1 MCTLF
6 FYFWFICVIVIKVF
20 NVCIILFS
28 IWSHMFRSINELKIV
43 SQLNFW
49 SFLCVFSILLY
60 CRHHSWG
67 LVVPFFSF
75 SSLLVHS
82 IFLKIFQ
89 FFSFQ
94 CICKMKVFTC
104 SLLNWRLFNLRIIR
118 SSVWMLRLKSLSV
131 HWV

>member
-20 NVCIILFS
+20 NDYKFLFF
-28 IWSHMFRSINELKIV
+28 IWGRMFRLINELKIV
-43 SQLNFW
+43 SQMIFW
-49 SFLCVFSILLY
+49 SFPCYLSILQHCWYL
-60 CRHHSWG
+60 SWG
-67 LVVPFFSF
+67 LVVLFFSF

-118 SSVWMLRLKSLSV
+118 SSVWLLRLLSLSV